1 MTSPDSKAPSQ
12 KERAK
17 QIEDLLRQVDAL
29 IESGS
34 HDAALDAIRR
44 AQALDPENKFAL
56 AFVGRIQRLM
66 SARKARGSSGG
77 PKPGSQ
83 YAPTP
88 SSSGKAPP
96 PPAKASPSAQ
106 GPPPTESVTMRI
118 GGEHRR
124 AALRAAIEHIL
135 TRAREYRDSRNFER
149 ALAELERARVL
160 DPAAESVDTLAAEIR
175 KEMDDDRARMTEE
188 QRRRAGEEEQ
198 RKQEVLEQELTRLR
212 QEKEAKR
219 KVEEN
224 ARNKAQKERI
234 EAYLKSAEQMMNAG
248 KLDEAANQ
256 LAFVVVIDP
265 LNGAAA
271 ELQRK
276 IREIHERKRREEL
289 EQRKRKEEEE
299 VQRQAA
305 VRSAIQKNIESANA
319 LAAEGKFNEALR
331 VITRAYMVD
340 PLNEEVRACEQ
351 RILGAQ
357 EESYRVAEEG
367 RRAAEEELR
376 RQQEEELRRLTEAER
391 ERLLRE
397 QEEVLAQEKKLS
409 KEKVARHLSR
419 AREHIAARAYHDALA
434 EVAQAFTVD
443 PFDEDVRVVEQE
455 VMAAQARDDEVVAAG
470 EPAAGS
476 DEGGE
481 QDQAEEHL
489 ELARKLKTQ
498 GEFARALDE
507 LTKAFA
513 ADPLNN
519 TVRTLEA
526 EIEAQIREA
535 ERLTDPVAAAR
546 PRTPARPEKAKAA
559 DAQKVL
565 YHVIR
570 ARKLMENGAFEDALA
585 EVALGL
591 TLDPENQD
599 LREMEGTIWEF
610 QNSAAAAGPTTS
622 SEENSRLI
630 NIHLAAAE
638 AFQQK
643 GDFGKAL
650 DEIAKAYQIDPLNN
664 EIKKRE
670 NLIRQEELRR
680 NHPGETPLKL
690 VYPKKGAAGG
700 SI

>member
-1 MTSPDSKAPSQ
+1 M
-12 KERAK
+12 
-17 QIEDLLRQVDAL
+17 
-29 IESGS
+29 
-34 HDAALDAIRR
+34 
-44 AQALDPENKFAL
+44 
-56 AFVGRIQRLM
+56 RL
-66 SARKARGSSGG
+66 
-77 PKPGSQ
+77 
-83 YAPTP
+83 
-88 SSSGKAPP
+88 
-96 PPAKASPSAQ
+96 
-106 GPPPTESVTMRI
+106 

-124 AALRAAIEHIL
+124 AALRAAIDHIL
-135 TRAREYRDSRNFER
+135 ARAREHREGRNFER

-160 DPAAESVDTLAAEIR
+160 DPSAEVVDALAAEIR
-175 KEMDDDRARMTEE
+175 KEMEDELARMTEE
-188 QRRRAGEEEQ
+188 QRRRAGEEEV
-198 RKQEVLEQELTRLR
+198 RKQEALEQELSRIR
-212 QEKEAKR
+212 KEKEEKR
-219 KVEEN
+219 KAEED
-224 ARNKAQKERI
+224 ARSRAQKERI
-234 EAYLKSAEQMMNAG
+234 GSYLKSAAQMINAG

-265 LNGAAA
+265 LNAAAA

-276 IREIHERKRREEL
+276 IREIHERKRKEEL
-289 EQRKRKEEEE
+289 EQQKRKEEEE
-299 VQRQAA
+299 IQRQAA

-319 LAAEGKFNEALR
+319 LTAEGKFNEALR

-351 RILGAQ
+351 RILAAQ
-357 EESYRVAEEG
+357 EESYRAAEEN
-367 RRAAEEELR
+367 RRAAEESLR

-397 QEEVLAQEKKLS
+397 QDEVLEQEKKLN
-409 KEKVARHLSR
+409 KEKVARHLAR

-443 PFDEDVRVVEQE
+443 PFDEDVRAVEQE
-455 VMAAQARDDEVVAAG
+455 VVTAQGRDDETAAAG
-470 EPAAGS
+470 EIASAEEES
-476 DEGGE
+476 GE
-481 QDQAEEHL
+481 QVQAEEHL
-489 ELARKLKTQ
+489 ELARTLRTQ

-513 ADPLNN
+513 ADPLNE

-526 EIEAQIREA
+526 EIETQIREA
-535 ERLTDPVAAAR
+535 ERLTRPEENPVAPPPANAPR
-546 PRTPARPEKAKAA
+546 PA

-570 ARKLMENGAFEDALA
+570 GRKLMENGAFEDALA

-591 TLDPENQD
+591 TLDTENQE
-599 LREMEGTIWEF
+599 LREMEATIWEF
-610 QNSAAAAGPTTS
+610 QNGAAAAGPTPS
-622 SEENSRLI
+622 AEENTRLI
-630 NIHLAAAE
+630 NIHLAASE
-638 AFQQK
+638 QYQQK
-643 GDFGKAL
+643 GDFGRAL
-650 DEIAKAYQIDPLNN
+650 DEIAKAYQVDPLND